1 MSRKKASAPSTP
13 FLSPVLDPALD
24 ALLHDIEDERESIIG
39 IIVLREIE
47 NREKKKNETTL
58 ATYWRPHDGFEVR
71 IKWLTCL
78 AKKASILAQEYLLFP
93 STAVRAWGRYIEE
106 HPKWKPN

>member
-47 NREKKKNETTL
+47 NRGKKKDEITF